1 MKKLFTLTGV
11 FAGIYV
17 VFLFILFSSSLI
29 FPNTQGQLYDCMLE
43 KTITANEL
51 SSISNK
57 YKITTFTTEYKNTSF
72 FEKDITFN
80 YFNNSDSNNIR
91 YGLQKKIIRAN
102 KILYKENS
110 NEELKIQRFWAINNN
125 EANFKLFSEDL
136 KEYVLQKEV
145 FESHRM
151 NFSIVFAERNI
162 EFFICV
168 IMFLTFCVSIY
179 YILRS
184 KEIAILKLNGYNIFV
199 ISMKILEKAVQQI
212 TIGYTIISLS
222 FVVYLN
228 LLNGTLIGDFLRL
241 YMYIFICLF
250 VAILVIC
257 IIGAIFIK
265 ILKIIPALKNN
276 KNNKI
281 LIILVVAFKVAITVI
296 FIFSATHSCNDYLDY
311 KLTTEGYESIESK
324 NFNYIKTSKTPDE
337 NLMEN
342 ILIAMEK
349 SNLEDIYDYS
359 NPSYSLNGHEVFNNI
374 KKREE
379 MITNPPVIRMSHN
392 MLKYVKIYSE
402 DNSVFDVN
410 SFDNRKT
417 IILLPNNLRNRANEI
432 LKKYDDISNS
442 EVIYIKDKQEHFNF
456 LRPNEKVYNAIY
468 LLKPIERSIYFNNGR
483 VVFGKESTV
492 KMEKYLLK
500 IGADKGTVQLINLE
514 SEHKKM
520 LDNMQLKLIDN
531 IQLFLINTLSFFLA
545 IIAVGIVYCEF
556 RKKEIAIMKVSSQ
569 KPLRVISVLCSVNV
583 AITTVI
589 SLILNPLLC
598 TVCGL
603 EIVIYILI
611 VYLYYSRKAVS
622 VLKGE

>member
-11 FAGIYV
+11 FAGIYL

-80 YFNNSDSNNIR
+80 YFNNSDINNIR

-136 KEYVLQKEV
+136 KEYVLQKEA

-168 IMFLTFCVSIY
+168 IMFLIFCVSIY

-184 KEIAILKLNGYNIFV
+184 KEIAILKLSGCNIFL
-199 ISMKILEKAVQQI
+199 ISMKILAKAVKQI
-212 TIGYTIISLS
+212 TIGYTIIGLA
-222 FVVYLN
+222 FIVYLS

-250 VAILVIC
+250 VVMPVIC

-276 KNNKI
+276 KNNII
-281 LIILVVAFKVAITVI
+281 LIILVVAFKVAITGI
-296 FIFSATHSCNDYLDY
+296 FIFSATHLCNDYLDY
-311 KLTTEGYESIESK
+311 KLTTEGYESIENK

-392 MLKYVKIYSE
+392 MLKYVNIYSE
-402 DNSVFDVN
+402 DNSVINVN

-417 IILLPNNLRNRANEI
+417 IILLPNNLKNRENEI
-432 LKKYDDISNS
+432 LKKYNDISNS
-442 EVIYIKDKQEHFNF
+442 KVIYIKDKQEHFNF

-483 VVFGKESTV
+483 VVFGKESTA

-520 LDNMQLKLIDN
+520 LDNIRLKLIDN

>member
-1 MKKLFTLTGV
+1 MKKLFTLIGV
-11 FAGIYV
+11 FAGIYL

-80 YFNNSDSNNIR
+80 YFNNSDVNNIR

-102 KILYKENS
+102 KILYEENS

-136 KEYVLQKEV
+136 KEYVLQKEA

-168 IMFLTFCVSIY
+168 IMFLIFCVSIY
-179 YILRS
+179 YVLRS

-199 ISMKILEKAVQQI
+199 ISMKILAKAVQQI
-212 TIGYTIISLS
+212 TIGYTIIGLA
-222 FVVYLN
+222 FIVYLT
-228 LLNGTLIGDFLRL
+228 LLNGTLIADFLRL

-250 VAILVIC
+250 VAMLVIC

-281 LIILVVAFKVAITVI
+281 LIILVVAFKVAITGI
-296 FIFSATHSCNDYLDY
+296 FIFSATHLCIDYLDY

-349 SNLEDIYDYS
+349 SNLEDIYNYS
-359 NPSYSLNGHEVFNNI
+359 NPSYSLNGHEVFNNT

-392 MLKYVKIYSE
+392 MLKYVNIYSE
-402 DNSVFDVN
+402 DNSVIDVN

-417 IILLPNNLRNRANEI
+417 IILLPNNLKNRENEI

-442 EVIYIKDKQEHFNF
+442 KVIYIKDKQEHFNF

-483 VVFGKESTV
+483 VVFGKESTA

-556 RKKEIAIMKVSSQ
+556 RKKEIAIMKVLLQ
-569 KPLRVISVLCSVNV
+569 KPLRVIFVLCSINV

-611 VYLYYSRKAVS
+611 VYLYYSRKAIS

>member
-11 FAGIYV
+11 FAGIYL

-43 KTITANEL
+43 KTITAKEL

-80 YFNNSDSNNIR
+80 FFNNSDVNNIR

-102 KILYKENS
+102 KILYEENS

-136 KEYVLQKEV
+136 KEYVLQKEE

-151 NFSIVFAERNI
+151 NFSIVFAEKNI

-168 IMFLTFCVSIY
+168 IMFLIFCVSIY

-199 ISMKILEKAVQQI
+199 ISMKILAKAVQQI
-212 TIGYTIISLS
+212 TIGYTIIGLA
-222 FVVYLN
+222 FIVYLN
-228 LLNGTLIGDFLRL
+228 LLDGTLIGDFLRL

-250 VAILVIC
+250 VAMLVIC
-257 IIGAIFIK
+257 IIGAVFIK

-281 LIILVVAFKVAITVI
+281 LIILVVAFKVAITGI
-296 FIFSATHSCNDYLDY
+296 FIFSATHLCNDYLDY

-324 NFNYIKTSKTPDE
+324 NFNYIKTSKTPDG

-402 DNSVFDVN
+402 DNSVIDVN

-442 EVIYIKDKQEHFNF
+442 KVIYIKDKQEHFNF

-520 LDNMQLKLIDN
+520 LDYMQLKLIDN
-531 IQLFLINTLSFFLA
+531 IQLFFINTLSFFLA

>member
-11 FAGIYV
+11 FAGIYLI
-17 VFLFILFSSSLI
+17 FLFILFSSSLI

-43 KTITANEL
+43 KTITADEL

-80 YFNNSDSNNIR
+80 YFNNSDTDNIR

-102 KILYKENS
+102 KILYEENL
-110 NEELKIQRFWAINNN
+110 NKELKIQRFWAIDNN

-136 KEYVLQKEV
+136 KDYALQKEA

-151 NFSIVFAERNI
+151 NFSIIFAERNI

-168 IMFLTFCVSIY
+168 IMFLIFCVSIY

-184 KEIAILKLNGYNIFV
+184 KEIAILKLNGYNNFL
-199 ISMKILEKAVQQI
+199 ISMRILVKAVKQI
-212 TIGYTIISLS
+212 TLGYTVIGLAFI
-222 FVVYLN
+222 VYLS
-228 LLNGTLIGDFLRL
+228 LLNSTLIGDFLRL

-250 VAILVIC
+250 VAMSVIC
-257 IIGAIFIK
+257 IIGTIFIK
-265 ILKIIPALKNN
+265 TLRIIPALKNN

-281 LIILVVAFKVAITVI
+281 IIILVVSFKVAITGI
-296 FIFSATHSCNDYLDY
+296 FIFSATHLCNDYLDY

-337 NLMEN
+337 NLMES
-342 ILIAMEK
+342 ILLAMEK
-349 SNLEDIYDYS
+349 CHLEDIYDYS
-359 NPSYSLNGHEVFNNI
+359 NPSYSLNGHEIFNNI

-402 DNSVFDVN
+402 DNSVIDVN
-410 SFDNRKT
+410 SFDNSKT
-417 IILLPNNLRNRANEI
+417 IILLPNNLKNRVNEI
-432 LKKYDDISNS
+432 LKKYEDISNS
-442 EVIYIKDKQEHFNF
+442 KVVYIKDKQEHFNF

-483 VVFGKESTV
+483 VLFGKESTA
-492 KMEKYLLK
+492 KMEKYLMK

-556 RKKEIAIMKVSSQ
+556 RKKEIAIMKVSSR
-569 KPLRVISVLCSVNV
+569 KPLRVISVLCSVNIV
-583 AITTVI
+583 ITTVI
-589 SLILNPLLC
+589 SMILNPLLC
-598 TVCGL
+598 IVAGL

>member
-1 MKKLFTLTGV
+1 MKKLFTLIGV
-11 FAGIYV
+11 FAGIYL

-80 YFNNSDSNNIR
+80 YFNNSDVNNIR

-102 KILYKENS
+102 KILYEENS

-136 KEYVLQKEV
+136 KEYVLQKEA

-168 IMFLTFCVSIY
+168 IMFLIFCVSIY
-179 YILRS
+179 YVLRS

-199 ISMKILEKAVQQI
+199 ISMKILAKAVQQI
-212 TIGYTIISLS
+212 TIGYTIIGLA
-222 FVVYLN
+222 FIVYLT
-228 LLNGTLIGDFLRL
+228 LLNGTLIADFLRL

-250 VAILVIC
+250 VAMLVIC

-281 LIILVVAFKVAITVI
+281 LIILVVAFKVAITGI
-296 FIFSATHSCNDYLDY
+296 FIFSATHLCNDYLDY

-349 SNLEDIYDYS
+349 SNLEDIYNYS
-359 NPSYSLNGHEVFNNI
+359 NPSYSLNGHEVFNNT

-392 MLKYVKIYSE
+392 MLKYVNIYSE
-402 DNSVFDVN
+402 DNSVIDVN

-417 IILLPNNLRNRANEI
+417 IILLPNNLKNRENEI

-442 EVIYIKDKQEHFNF
+442 KVIYIKDKQEHFNF

-483 VVFGKESTV
+483 VVFGKESTA

-569 KPLRVISVLCSVNV
+569 KPLRVIFVLCSINV

-611 VYLYYSRKAVS
+611 VYLCYSRKAIS

>member
-11 FAGIYV
+11 FAGIYL

-80 YFNNSDSNNIR
+80 YFNNSDTDNIR

-102 KILYKENS
+102 KILYKENL
-110 NEELKIQRFWAINNN
+110 NKELKIQRFWAINNN

-136 KEYVLQKEV
+136 KDYVLQKEA

-151 NFSIVFAERNI
+151 NFSIIFAERNI

-168 IMFLTFCVSIY
+168 IMFLIFCVSIY

-184 KEIAILKLNGYNIFV
+184 KEIAILKLNGYNNFL
-199 ISMKILEKAVQQI
+199 ISMRILVKAVKQI
-212 TIGYTIISLS
+212 TLGYTVIGLAFIVYLS
-222 FVVYLN
+222 FLN
-228 LLNGTLIGDFLRL
+228 STLIGDFLKL
-241 YMYIFICLF
+241 YIYIFICLF
-250 VAILVIC
+250 VAMSVIC

-265 ILKIIPALKNN
+265 TLRIIPALKNN

-281 LIILVVAFKVAITVI
+281 IIILVVSFKVAITSI
-296 FIFSATHSCNDYLDY
+296 FIFSATHLCNDYLDF

-342 ILIAMEK
+342 ILLAMEK
-349 SNLEDIYDYS
+349 CHSEDIYDYS
-359 NPSYSLNGHEVFNNI
+359 NPSYSLNGHEIFNNI

-402 DNSVFDVN
+402 DNSVIDVN
-410 SFDNRKT
+410 SFDNSKT
-417 IILLPNNLRNRANEI
+417 IILLPNNLKNRVNEI
-432 LKKYDDISNS
+432 LKKYEDISNS
-442 EVIYIKDKQEHFNF
+442 KVVYIKDKQEHFNF

-483 VVFGKESTV
+483 VLFGKESTA
-492 KMEKYLLK
+492 KMEKYLMK

-556 RKKEIAIMKVSSQ
+556 RKKEIAIMKVSSR
-569 KPLRVISVLCSVNV
+569 KPLRVISVLCSVNIV
-583 AITTVI
+583 ITTVI
-589 SLILNPLLC
+589 SMILNPLLC
-598 TVCGL
+598 IVAGL

>member
-11 FAGIYV
+11 FAGIYL

-80 YFNNSDSNNIR
+80 YFNNSDVNNIR

-102 KILYKENS
+102 KILYEENS

-136 KEYVLQKEV
+136 KEYVLQKEA

-168 IMFLTFCVSIY
+168 IMFLIFCVSIY
-179 YILRS
+179 YVLRS

-199 ISMKILEKAVQQI
+199 ISMKILAKAVQQI
-212 TIGYTIISLS
+212 TIGYTIIGLA
-222 FVVYLN
+222 FIVYLT
-228 LLNGTLIGDFLRL
+228 LLNGTLIADFLRL

-250 VAILVIC
+250 VAMLVIC

-281 LIILVVAFKVAITVI
+281 LIILVVAFKVAITGI
-296 FIFSATHSCNDYLDY
+296 FIFSATHLCNDYLDY

-349 SNLEDIYDYS
+349 SNLEDIYNYS
-359 NPSYSLNGHEVFNNI
+359 NPSYSLNGHEVFNNT

-392 MLKYVKIYSE
+392 MLKYVNIYSE
-402 DNSVFDVN
+402 DNSVIDVN

-417 IILLPNNLRNRANEI
+417 IILLPNNLKNRENEI

-442 EVIYIKDKQEHFNF
+442 KVIYIKDKQEHFNF

-483 VVFGKESTV
+483 VVFGKESTA

-569 KPLRVISVLCSVNV
+569 KPLRVIFVLCSINV

-611 VYLYYSRKAVS
+611 VYLYYSRKAIS

>member
-11 FAGIYV
+11 FAGIYL

-80 YFNNSDSNNIR
+80 YFNNSDVNNIR

-102 KILYKENS
+102 KILYEENS

-136 KEYVLQKEV
+136 KEYVLQKEA

-168 IMFLTFCVSIY
+168 IMFLIFCVSIY
-179 YILRS
+179 YVLRS

-199 ISMKILEKAVQQI
+199 ISMKILAKAVQQI
-212 TIGYTIISLS
+212 TIGYTIIGLA
-222 FVVYLN
+222 FIVYLT
-228 LLNGTLIGDFLRL
+228 LLNGTLIADFLRL

-250 VAILVIC
+250 VAMLVIC

-281 LIILVVAFKVAITVI
+281 LIILVVAFKVAITGI
-296 FIFSATHSCNDYLDY
+296 FIFSATHLCNDYLDY

-349 SNLEDIYDYS
+349 SNLEDIYNYS
-359 NPSYSLNGHEVFNNI
+359 NPSYSLNGHEVFNNT

-392 MLKYVKIYSE
+392 MLKYVNIYSE
-402 DNSVFDVN
+402 DNSVIDVN

-417 IILLPNNLRNRANEI
+417 IILLPNNLKNRENEI

-442 EVIYIKDKQEHFNF
+442 KVIYIKDKQEHFNF

-483 VVFGKESTV
+483 VVFGKESTA

-569 KPLRVISVLCSVNV
+569 KPLRVIFVLCSINV

-611 VYLYYSRKAVS
+611 VYLCYSRKAIS

>member
-1 MKKLFTLTGV
+1 MKKLFTLIGV
-11 FAGIYV
+11 FAGIYL

-80 YFNNSDSNNIR
+80 YFNNSDVNNIR

-102 KILYKENS
+102 KILYEENS

-136 KEYVLQKEV
+136 KEYVLQKEA

-168 IMFLTFCVSIY
+168 IMFLIFCVSIY
-179 YILRS
+179 YVLRS

-199 ISMKILEKAVQQI
+199 ISMKILAKAVQQI
-212 TIGYTIISLS
+212 TIGYTIIGLA
-222 FVVYLN
+222 FIVYLT
-228 LLNGTLIGDFLRL
+228 LLNGTLIADFLRL

-250 VAILVIC
+250 VAMLVIC

-281 LIILVVAFKVAITVI
+281 LIILVVAFKVAITGI
-296 FIFSATHSCNDYLDY
+296 FIFSATHLCIDYLDY

-349 SNLEDIYDYS
+349 SNLEDIYNYS
-359 NPSYSLNGHEVFNNI
+359 NPSYSLNGHEVFNNT

-392 MLKYVKIYSE
+392 MLKYVNIYSE
-402 DNSVFDVN
+402 DNSVIDVN

-417 IILLPNNLRNRANEI
+417 IILLPNNLKNRENEI

-442 EVIYIKDKQEHFNF
+442 KVIYIKDKQEHFNF

-483 VVFGKESTV
+483 VVFGKESTA

-520 LDNMQLKLIDN
+520 LDNMQLKLIDK

-556 RKKEIAIMKVSSQ
+556 RKKEIAIMKVLLQ
-569 KPLRVISVLCSVNV
+569 KPLRVIFVLCSINV

-611 VYLYYSRKAVS
+611 VYLYYSRKAIS